1 MNNISDLLSQV
12 GTESVENQ
20 SPPASHILVATAVES
35 LYPVSQKYNN
45 WPLNSLFRMEK
56 PPWSI
61 SPGDVQVLAADR
73 VENLS

>member
-1 MNNISDLLSQV
+1 MNIFVDLLSQE
-12 GTESVENQ
+12 GTGSVENQ
-20 SPPASHILVATAVES
+20 LPLLSHVLVESVVES

-61 SPGDVQVLAADR
+61 TPGGVQVLAA
-73 VENLS
+73 E